1 MAQDFR
7 KPDDCGSRSTIHKSQ
22 VLDYVPWQRSKQK
35 LKQSTVLPV
44 LHTSG
49 HKKSKTESRNSNQ
62 PGYSKPTM
70 STSWLRNPRELHKG
84 NLDSGKTKFRLM
96 RTLLRNRQNSLQEL
110 RHQEEFLTNLNQ
122 EMIKTIQD
130 MEDSSALKMRGML
143 QQQEIFGT
151 IINILG
157 YSNKKK
163 LQKMTCELQDW
174 KEKEESKMSY
184 LKQQVEQLNAKI
196 KKIQG
201 EVNFLSTYMDHE
213 YPVKSVQIASLERQ
227 LQQVK
232 NNRQDELDDFNEMRK
247 MVLESLSNQIR
258 MKRAKLLSSLV
269 AKTQQPRQEVLL
281 QKSWENQIMA
291 KCTDKFREFVDQY
304 EEEIPTLR
312 AEVEQ
317 LQVQIQEPRE
327 VVFADVLLQR
337 PKCTPDM
344 DVTLNIPV
352 EELLPF

>member
-96 RTLLRNRQNSLQEL
+96 R
-110 RHQEEFLTNLNQ
+110 
-122 EMIKTIQD
+122 
-130 MEDSSALKMRGML
+130 
-143 QQQEIFGT
+143 T